1 MQSFRSCLIG
11 CLGPTSPFWPNLTLQ
26 DGEIPDLYSPRL
38 LHGVRLGVCF
48 GAYFINR
55 AVARYELLTVGKP
68 VHLEERLVCINNE
81 SLWKRGCELYGGLVT
96 KYETSL
102 ERVCRLGLCVGAGVS
117 TA

>member
-1 MQSFRSCLIG
+1 MERFQTFTPLDFYVV
-11 CLGPTSPFWPNLTLQ
+11 L
-26 DGEIPDLYSPRL
+26 DLASVLVPIL
-38 LHGVRLGVCF
+38 
-48 GAYFINR
+48 NR
-55 AVARYELLTVGKP
+55 AVAHYELLTVGKP

-81 SLWKRGCELYGGLVT
+81 SVWKHGCELYGGLVT

>member
-26 DGEIPDLYSPRL
+26 ERFQTFTPLDFYVVLDLASVLVPIL
-38 LHGVRLGVCF
+38 
-48 GAYFINR
+48 NR
-55 AVARYELLTVGKP
+55 AVARYERLTVGKP

-81 SLWKRGCELYGGLVT
+81 SLWKHVCELYGGLVT